1 MKTWMIKTRMTCR
14 VISLIAVTVILF
26 TFVLCLT
33 AFAEDSS
40 RTYLFDLTINNGN
53 EVNVE
58 PGDVISVMLH
68 LKRTDSE
75 KPYEM
80 YAMQDEVY
88 YDESCFKLVEK
99 GNISTENIRT
109 VDLGRK
115 DNKRAYYMNYVSVT
129 GGDLWESDTMLGMF
143 QLEVIGEHG
152 RTSIENKNYLV
163 STQAGTDSYKSGAN
177 NLSIIIK
184 GDMTV
189 RFVTDGG
196 TEISDTVVKYAD
208 LLQRPTDPEK
218 KGYTFSG
225 WYKDAGCTEQWNFET
240 DSVEEDVTLYAKWE
254 KNPISPIVWIAPAVV
269 VVAVVL
275 LLIFKRKKLN
285 KN

>member
-115 DNKRAYYMNYVSVT
+115 DNKRA
-129 GGDLWESDTMLGMF
+129 
-143 QLEVIGEHG
+143 
-152 RTSIENKNYLV
+152 
-163 STQAGTDSYKSGAN
+163 
-177 NLSIIIK
+177 
-184 GDMTV
+184 
-189 RFVTDGG
+189 
-196 TEISDTVVKYAD
+196 
-208 LLQRPTDPEK
+208 
-218 KGYTFSG
+218 
-225 WYKDAGCTEQWNFET
+225 
-240 DSVEEDVTLYAKWE
+240 
-254 KNPISPIVWIAPAVV
+254 
-269 VVAVVL
+269 
-275 LLIFKRKKLN
+275 
-285 KN
+285 